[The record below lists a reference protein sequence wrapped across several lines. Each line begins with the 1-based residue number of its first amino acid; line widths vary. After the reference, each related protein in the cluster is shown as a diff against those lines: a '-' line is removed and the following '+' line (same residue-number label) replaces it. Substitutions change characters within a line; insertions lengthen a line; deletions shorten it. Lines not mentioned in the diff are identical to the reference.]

1 MNRRVFGI
9 FAKSSTPYRFRRV
22 EGAQFGH
29 STRLTGVAR
38 SCPSTGAHLNI
49 GKVKAMERKWTL

>member
-9 FAKSSTPYRFRRV
+9 FAKSSSLYRFWQLER
-22 EGAQFGH
+22 AQFRH
-29 STRLTGVAR
+29 LTRLTGVAG
-38 SCPSTGAHLNI
+38 SCPSAGAHVNI